1 MRAFLKG
8 ILNSFS
14 VQLLLLHLRRNTSLL
29 LVWLLLVLMMSGLLG
44 PRLGLQ
50 YLFLDPGYLET
61 DGFWPFLFLGLAF
74 GFFTMSWNLS
84 TYLLIGGY
92 FNFLA
97 SLSRPFFKF
106 CINNALLPLG
116 VFLFYCWL
124 VIRFHRPMTGED
136 SWMLQETIESV
147 SGLVLGL
154 IISLFLYALYFNIT
168 NRDISYYQPKFREA
182 PPNMGPGQSRPSAGY
197 RPYRAQPLAPVLMRM
212 YDNPYDVTNYLNER
226 LKNRPVRSVAHYDSS
241 MLLSIFRQNH
251 TNAILLQFFTIVLLA
266 GLGLLIDQPFFQ
278 VPAGAS
284 FLIMLSLVVAIIG
297 AISYWFSEWRF
308 TLMVLL
314 IAGFNL
320 FTSTPFFQHG
330 NQAYGLDYSE
340 NAPYSES
347 NLIKLYGSDTL
358 AKDIATTI
366 EILENWKAGQRE
378 EKPPLFVICAS
389 GGGLTAAL
397 WATHVAQTIEE
408 CSDSKLLEHTALM
421 TGASGGEIGL
431 AYLREAYLNDED
443 FAHNGVSRLDRISRD
458 LLNPVGYSL
467 VSNDLFLP
475 FTKVKIGNRSYRR
488 DRAYGFEQELIQNLG
503 SGMDKP
509 LAAYRD
515 PEYRADIP
523 LLFIT
528 PSIVEDGRRLV
539 ISPQG
544 VSYMTAPTAALRGDL
559 SLRPDMV
566 DFRRLLPRQSADSLR
581 FTTALRMNA
590 TYPYVLPLVK
600 LPTRPVI
607 RLMDAGYRDNY
618 GVASA
623 ARFLTVFKDWISEN
637 TSGVHLIQISAFRD
651 DPVVDPDAR
660 NGVIDNLIRPVGVAG
675 NILGVQIL
683 DQEVLLGQLSEL
695 LGPEMFHLYRFNY
708 EPPAED
714 RLQTSVSLHLT
725 ERERRQVLRAIDERR
740 MQLEIDEVLS
750 VLK

>member
-1 MRAFLKG
+1 MRAFLTG
-8 ILNSFS
+8 LLNSFS

-29 LVWLLLVLMMSGLLG
+29 VVWLLLVLMMTGLLG

-50 YLFLDPGYLET
+50 YLFLDPGYLGT

-106 CINNALLPLG
+106 CINNALLPLV

-124 VIRFHRPMTGED
+124 VIRFHRPITGEE
-136 SWMLQETIESV
+136 SWMVQETIESL
-147 SGLVLGL
+147 SGLILGL
-154 IISLFLYALYFNIT
+154 VISLFLYALYFNVT

-182 PPNMGPGQSRPSAGY
+182 PPNMGPGQSKPSSGY
-197 RPYRAQPLAPVLMRM
+197 RPYRAQPLAPVLMGL
-212 YDNPYDVTNYLNER
+212 YDNPYHVTTYLNEN
-226 LKNRPVRSVAHYDSS
+226 LKNRLVRSVAHYDSS
-241 MLLSIFRQNH
+241 ILLRIFRQNH

-278 VPAGAS
+278 IPAGAS

-308 TLMVLL
+308 TLLVLL
-314 IAGFNL
+314 IVGFNL
-320 FTSTPFFQHG
+320 FTSTSFFQHG

-340 NAPYSES
+340 QAPYSES
-347 NLIKLYGSDTL
+347 NLEALYRSDTL
-358 AKDIATTI
+358 AKDIAATT
-366 EILENWKAGQRE
+366 EILENWKARQGE

-397 WATHVAQTIEE
+397 WATHVAQTIEA
-408 CSDSKLLEHTALM
+408 CSDSKLLKHTALM

-431 AYLREAYLNDED
+431 AYLREAYLSDED
-443 FAHNGVSRLDRISRD
+443 FAQNGISRLDRISRD
-458 LLNPVGYSL
+458 LLNPVGFSL

-488 DRAYGFEQELIQNLG
+488 DRAYGFEQELNQNTGG
-503 SGMDKP
+503 SLDKP

-515 PEYRADIP
+515 PEYRAEIP
-523 LLFIT
+523 MLLIT
-528 PSIVEDGRRLV
+528 PSIVEDGRRLI

-544 VSYMTAPTAALRGDL
+544 VSYMTAPPAALRGDL
-559 SLRPDMV
+559 SLRSDMV
-566 DFRRLLPRQSADSLR
+566 DFRRLLPKQSPDSLR

-607 RLMDAGYRDNY
+607 RIMDAGYRDNY

-623 ARFLTVFKDWISEN
+623 ARFVTIFKDWIREN

-660 NGVIDNLIRPVGVAG
+660 TGVIDNLIRPVGVAG

-683 DQEVLLGQLSEL
+683 DQEVLLGQLSDL
-695 LGPEMFHLYRFNY
+695 LGPKMFHLYRFNY
-708 EPPAED
+708 EPPVED

-750 VLK
+750 VLH

>member
-1 MRAFLKG
+1 MRAFLNG
-8 ILNSFS
+8 LLNSFS
-14 VQLLLLHLRRNTSLL
+14 VQLLLLHLRRNTLLL
-29 LVWLLLVLMMSGLLG
+29 LVWLLLILMMSGLLG

-92 FNFLA
+92 FSFLA

-116 VFLFYCWL
+116 VFLFYCGL
-124 VIRFHRPMTGED
+124 VVRFHRPITGEE
-136 SWMLQETIESV
+136 SWMMQETIESL
-147 SGLVLGL
+147 SGLILGL
-154 IISLFLYALYFNIT
+154 VISLFLYALYFNIT
-168 NRDISYYQPKFREA
+168 NRDISYYQPKFREV
-182 PPNMGPGQSRPSAGY
+182 PPNMGPGQSRSSSGY
-197 RPYRAQPLAPVLMRM
+197 RAYRAQPLAPVLMRL
-212 YDNPYDVTNYLNER
+212 YDNPYHVTNYLNER
-226 LKNRPVRSVAHYDSS
+226 LKTRLVRSVAHYDSS

-278 VPAGAS
+278 IPAGAS
-284 FLIMLSLVVAIIG
+284 FLILLSLVVAIIG

-308 TLMVLL
+308 ILLVLL
-314 IAGFNL
+314 IVGFNL
-320 FTSTPFFQHG
+320 FTSTPFFHHG

-340 NAPYSES
+340 YAPYQES
-347 NLIKLYGSDTL
+347 NLMTLYGSDTL
-358 AKDIATTI
+358 AKDIAVTT
-366 EILENWKAGQRE
+366 EILENWQARQRE

-397 WATHVAQTIEE
+397 WATHVAQTIEA
-408 CSDSKLLEHTALM
+408 CSDGKLLKHTALM

-431 AYLREAYLNDED
+431 AYLREAYLNDPD
-443 FAHNGVSRLDRISRD
+443 FTFNDVSRLDRISRD
-458 LLNPVGYSL
+458 LLNPVGSSL

-475 FTKVKIGNRSYRR
+475 FTKVKIGGRSYRR

-503 SGMDKP
+503 GGMDKP
-509 LAAYRD
+509 LAAYRG

-523 LLFIT
+523 LLFVT

-544 VSYMTAPTAALRGDL
+544 VSYMTAPAAALRGDL

-566 DFRRLLPRQSADSLR
+566 DFRRLLPHQSPDSLR

-618 GVASA
+618 GIASA
-623 ARFLTVFKDWISEN
+623 VRFLTVFKDWIRDN

-651 DPVVDPDAR
+651 EPVVDPDAR
-660 NGVIDNLIRPVGVAG
+660 TGVIDNLIRPVGVAG

-683 DQEVLLGQLSEL
+683 DQEVLLGQLSDL

-708 EPPAED
+708 EPPAGD

-725 ERERRQVLRAIDERR
+725 ERERWQVLRAIDERR

-750 VLK
+750 VLR